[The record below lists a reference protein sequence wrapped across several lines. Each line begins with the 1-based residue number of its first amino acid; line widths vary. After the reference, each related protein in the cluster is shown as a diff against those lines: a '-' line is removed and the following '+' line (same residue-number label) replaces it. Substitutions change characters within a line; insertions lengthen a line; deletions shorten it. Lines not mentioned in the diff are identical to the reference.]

1 RLEVGFTKPGRV
13 TGRSP
18 AERDERWLEVT
29 KECLKMKISMRGGLA
44 TGLVMVMLLAAA
56 QFASHLNAADE
67 AEAAARKEG
76 QLDVKALGN
85 MIEAMGVDA
94 KLDDKRYDF
103 NFKTVY
109 GGEEWELSMSAVLS
123 QNEKSL
129 WVMAWLDELP
139 KSAADVPRTALLRLL
154 ANNDRMGNGK
164 FFAYIPS
171 NRRFVLQ
178 RVVSNEDMTTATF
191 RELLQ
196 DLGAS
201 VVETFPH
208 WTVSNWKAS
217 ETAAKPSDEA
227 IPSNEAKSAP
237 AHPLTETRK
246 APSRSAGKAA
256 RTKSNATE

>member
-1 RLEVGFTKPGRV
+1 
-13 TGRSP
+13 
-18 AERDERWLEVT
+18 
-29 KECLKMKISMRGGLA
+29 MKISMRGSLA
-44 TGLVMVMLLAAA
+44 TGLAMVMLLAAA
-56 QFASHLNAADE
+56 QFASLSNAADE
-67 AEAAARKEG
+67 ADAPAKEG
-76 QLDVKALGN
+76 QLTVKSLGN
-85 MIEAMGVDA
+85 MIEAMGVEA

-109 GGEEWELSMSAVLS
+109 GGEEWELSMSCVLS
-123 QNEKSL
+123 QNEKSM

-178 RVVSNEDMTTATF
+178 RIVPNQDMTTGNF
-191 RELLQ
+191 RDVLQ

-217 ETAAKPSDEA
+217 ETASKPTEESIQGQE
-227 IPSNEAKSAP
+227 NKSAP
-237 AHPLTETRK
+237 SHPLSETRK
-246 APSRSAGKAA
+246 SATKSAGKSKA
-256 RTKSNATE
+256 RNSETE

>member
-1 RLEVGFTKPGRV
+1 
-13 TGRSP
+13 
-18 AERDERWLEVT
+18 
-29 KECLKMKISMRGGLA
+29 MKIWMRGSVA
-44 TGLVMVMLLAAA
+44 TGSAMVLLLAAA
-56 QFASHLNAADE
+56 QFASLSRAADE
-67 AEAAARKEG
+67 KEPAPKDG
-76 QLDVKALGN
+76 QLTVKSLGN
-85 MIEAMGVDA
+85 MIEAMGVEA

-123 QNEKSL
+123 QNEKSM

-178 RVVSNEDMTTATF
+178 RVVANENMTTANF
-191 RELLQ
+191 REVLQ

-217 ETAAKPSDEA
+217 ETAPKASDESM
-227 IPSNEAKSAP
+227 PSNNSKSAP
-237 AHPLTETRK
+237 AHPLTETRR
-246 APSRSAGKAA
+246 APAKSAGKA
-256 RTKSNATE
+256 RVNSNATE